1 MMSTA
6 CKQSRHCFVQ
16 TSTLP
21 SIIMSKRDYYEVLGV
36 DRSAGAE
43 EIKKAYRKIA
53 FENHPDRNPDNK
65 EAEARFKE
73 AAEAYDVLR
82 DNEKRAHYDRFGHSD
97 FGAGF
102 GGFSNEDIFSQFGD
116 IFENLFGFG
125 GGGSRSQNRPTVGD
139 DLRYNLKITFRQAA
153 KGDDVR
159 LTIPRTTS
167 CPDCGGTGAAKD
179 SKQEQCTQC
188 KGMGQVFVQQGPFR
202 FASTCP
208 KCHGKGTTVS
218 KPCPRCK
225 GDGHIQEKREL
236 TVHIPAG
243 VYDGARLRLR
253 GEGEAGTNGG
263 PNGDLYVVIHIEA
276 DKVFDR
282 EAQNLI
288 YSTKIPFT
296 KAALGAKI
304 KVPTLDEEIEFEVPK
319 GTQSGAVYQVKGKGL
334 PYPGEKRTGD
344 LLIEVIVETPTD
356 LSADQTELLKA
367 LDTLFEKKEQK
378 LSTKIKNKI
387 KDIIS

>member
-1 MMSTA
+1 
-6 CKQSRHCFVQ
+6 
-16 TSTLP
+16 
-21 SIIMSKRDYYEVLGV
+21 MSKRDYYEVLGV
-36 DRSAGAE
+36 EKTASFE
-43 EIKKAYRKIA
+43 EIKKAYRKLA
-53 FENHPDRNPDNK
+53 FENHPDRNPGDK

-82 DNEKRAHYDRFGHSD
+82 DDEKRAHYDRFGHSD
-97 FGAGF
+97 FGQGF
-102 GGFSNEDIFSQFGD
+102 GGFTNEDIFSQFGD
-116 IFENLFGFG
+116 IFENIFGFG
-125 GGGSRSQNRPTVGD
+125 GGRSANRPTVGD

-159 LTIPRTTS
+159 LTIPRTAN
-167 CPDCGGTGAAKD
+167 CPDCKGTGAAEG
-179 SKQEQCTQC
+179 SKPETCPQCGG
-188 KGMGQVFVQQGPFR
+188 KGQVFVQQGPFR

-208 KCHGKGTTVS
+208 KCQGKGTIIS

-253 GEGEAGTNGG
+253 GEGEAGRNGG

-282 EAQNLI
+282 DGQNLI

-344 LLIEVIVETPTD
+344 LLIEVIVETPSNLTEE
-356 LSADQTELLKA
+356 QKELLQA
-367 LDTLFEKKEQK
+367 LDSLFDKHEAK
-378 LSTKIKNKI
+378 LSSKIKKKI
-387 KDIIS
+387 KDIIG

>member
-1 MMSTA
+1 
-6 CKQSRHCFVQ
+6 
-16 TSTLP
+16 
-21 SIIMSKRDYYEVLGV
+21 MSKRDYYEVLGV
-36 DRSAGAE
+36 EKTASFE
-43 EIKKAYRKIA
+43 EIKKAYRKLA
-53 FENHPDRNPDNK
+53 FENHPDRNPGDK

-82 DNEKRAHYDRFGHSD
+82 DDEKRVHYDRFGHTD
-97 FGAGF
+97 MNGGF
-102 GGFSNEDIFSQFGD
+102 GGFTNEDIFSQFGD
-116 IFENLFGFG
+116 IFENFFGFG
-125 GGGSRSQNRPTVGD
+125 GGGRSANRPTVGD

-159 LTIPRTTS
+159 LTIPRTAN
-167 CPDCGGTGAAKD
+167 CPDCKGTGAAEG
-179 SKQEQCTQC
+179 SKPEACPQCGG
-188 KGMGQVFVQQGPFR
+188 KGQVFVQQGPFR

-208 KCHGKGTTVS
+208 KCHGKGTVIS

-253 GEGEAGTNGG
+253 GEGEAGRNGG

-282 EAQNLI
+282 DGQDLI

-334 PYPGEKRTGD
+334 PFPGEKRTGD
-344 LLIEVIVETPTD
+344 LLIEVVVETPTN
-356 LSADQTELLKA
+356 LTEEQKELLQA
-367 LDTLFEKKEQK
+367 LDSLFDKHEAK
-378 LSTKIKNKI
+378 LSSKIKKKL
-387 KDIIS
+387 KDIIG

>member
-1 MMSTA
+1 
-6 CKQSRHCFVQ
+6 
-16 TSTLP
+16 
-21 SIIMSKRDYYEVLGV
+21 MSKRDYYEVLGV
-36 DRSAGAE
+36 DRSASAE

-82 DNEKRAHYDRFGHSD
+82 DEEKRVHYDRFGHSD
-97 FGAGF
+97 FGNNF
-102 GGFSNEDIFSQFGD
+102 GGFTNEDIFSQFGD

-125 GGGSRSQNRPTVGD
+125 GGASRSQNRPTVGD

-159 LTIPRTTS
+159 LTIPRTAV
-167 CPDCGGTGAAKD
+167 CPDCKGSGAAEG
-179 SKQEQCTQC
+179 SKKETCTQC
-188 KGMGQVFVQQGPFR
+188 NGVGQVFVQQGPFR

-208 KCHGKGTTVS
+208 KCQGKGTIIT

-225 GDGHIQEKREL
+225 GDGQVQEKREL
-236 TVHIPAG
+236 TVHVPAG

-253 GEGEAGTNGG
+253 GEGEAGRNGG

-276 DKVFDR
+276 DQVFDR
-282 EAQNLI
+282 DGQNLI

-296 KAALGAKI
+296 KASLGAKI
-304 KVPTLDEEIEFEVPK
+304 KVPALDEEIEFEVPK
-319 GTQSGAVYQVKGKGL
+319 GTQSGAVYQIKGKGL

-344 LLIEVIVETPTD
+344 LLIEVIVETPTK
-356 LSADQTELLKA
+356 LTAEQTELLQA
-367 LDTLFEKKEQK
+367 LDSLFEKQDQK
-378 LSTKIKNKI
+378 LSSKIKKKI
-387 KDIIS
+387 KDILN